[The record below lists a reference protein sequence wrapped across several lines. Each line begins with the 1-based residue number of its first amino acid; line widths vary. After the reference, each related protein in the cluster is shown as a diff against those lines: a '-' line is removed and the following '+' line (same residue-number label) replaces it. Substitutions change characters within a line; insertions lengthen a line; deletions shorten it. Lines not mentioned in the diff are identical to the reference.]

1 MIQEKDF
8 LYRVPVKNVLVTTP
22 NKYIRNPEILIDIEG
37 GEFMHGNILDAN
49 STNKLINQSVKDAID
64 KDNSITDKID
74 NLKYMPYVS
83 KNNMSSS
90 ELGDFTE
97 YQLGATNFII
107 SAMHGSNDA
116 RTEFDFGEARFI
128 SVSKK
133 SSVDIDYESVTVG
146 NDNNIRITNTGIRKY
161 INRNNPS
168 GSATEAFSTNGGVID
183 TTAFALKSELD
194 SYAKKTDI
202 PEVDTSDFVSKT
214 TTDNQSI
221 KSGLNVSNNLNVVDG
236 NNESLIDL
244 SIYNTP
250 YDTHTNSSIAVK
262 SFFDGIVDGQQTY
275 QKGGCM
281 IEMVAGDQRNPY
293 ILISTG
299 TENSY
304 TGENEIRITKSGIS
318 QKSHMYDED
327 TNYYFAA
334 NGTVNDIYNTDNKDI
349 YRRFDDIDTSISN
362 EGVFVSSWN
371 NLTEETEGV
380 RIKNSGI
387 SITNGSQNEVFAT
400 DGSIA
405 DLTKYIKIGDAYNGC
420 IPYYNKYTESEIQR
434 YQLADKEGIELSSY
448 GTITELLGTD
458 IAISS
463 GSEDLKLTR
472 SGIYTNSYGGTS
484 NHFYVDVNSQP
495 RLSLYDDKCA
505 ISAKIYG
512 NQQSPII
519 GIRKNNYGG
528 DSTYDLKLSADGIKM
543 LSKTTKDIVTANNST
558 AHIGLDDDQT
568 EYTYVAPLENGKVP
582 AEYLDLSQYV
592 LKSVYD
598 EKIASLES
606 RIAALEANHTTE

>member
-236 NNESLIDL
+236 NNEPLIDL
-244 SIYNTP
+244 SIDNSQ
-250 YDTHTNSSIAVK
+250 YDTSTNSSIVLK
-262 SFFDGIVDGQQTY
+262 SFFDGIVDGEQTY

-281 IEMVAGDQRNPY
+281 IKMVAGNKNDPY
-293 ILISTG
+293 IIISTG
-299 TENSY
+299 TETSY
-304 TGENEIRITKSGIS
+304 TGASEMKITKSGII
-318 QKSHMYDED
+318 QKAHMHDED
-327 TNYYFAA
+327 PEYYFAA
-334 NGTVNDIYNTDNKDI
+334 NGTVNNIYSTNNKDI
-349 YRRFDDIDTSISN
+349 YRSFDDISTSVNN

-371 NLTEETEGV
+371 DLTEEDEGV

-405 DLTKYIKIGDAYNGC
+405 DLTKYIKIGDAYKGC
-420 IPYYNKYTESEIQR
+420 IPYYNKYTEREIQR

-448 GTITELLGTD
+448 GTRTELLGTD
-458 IAISS
+458 ISISS
-463 GSEDLKLTR
+463 GSEDLKLTQ
-472 SGIYTNSYGGTS
+472 SGISINSYGGTS
-484 NHFYVDVNSQP
+484 NHFYLDVNSQP
-495 RLSLYDDKCA
+495 ELNLYDDKCN

-512 NQQSPII
+512 DGYARI
-519 GIRKNNYGG
+519 GIRNHNYGQ
-528 DSTYDLKLSADGIKM
+528 STYDLKLSADGIEM

-598 EKIASLES
+598 EKIAALES

>member
-1 MIQEKDF
+1 MEQNIETKDVQRTEY
-8 LYRVPVKNVLVTTP
+8 LDKNGLDMLWAKVKENTHNQVEVE
-22 NKYIRNPEILIDIEG
+22 RNRAVAKE
-37 GEFMHGNILDAN
+37 
-49 STNKLINQSVKDAID
+49 
-64 KDNSITDKID
+64 NSITDKID

-133 SSVDIDYESVTVG
+133 SSVDIDYKSVTVG

-250 YDTHTNSSIAVK
+250 YDTHTDSSIAVK
-262 SFFDGIVDGQQTY
+262 SFFDGIVDGEQTY

-318 QKSHMYDED
+318 QKSHRYDGD

-334 NGTVNDIYNTDNKDI
+334 NGTVNDIYNTNNKDI
-349 YRRFDDIDTSISN
+349 YRRFDDIDTSVDN
-362 EGVFVSSWN
+362 EGIFVSSWN

-405 DLTKYIKIGDAYNGC
+405 DLTKYIKIGDAYKGC
-420 IPYYNKYTESEIQR
+420 IPYYNKYTEREIQR
-434 YQLADKEGIELSSY
+434 YQLADKEGIELRSY
-448 GTITELLGTD
+448 GTRTELLGTD

-472 SGIYTNSYGGTS
+472 SGIYIDSYRGTS
-484 NHFYVDVNSQP
+484 NHFYLDVNSQP
-495 RLSLYDDKCA
+495 RLSLYDNKCA
-505 ISAKIYG
+505 ISAKIFGDGYAR
-512 NQQSPII
+512 I
-519 GIRKNNYGG
+519 GIRKNNYGD
-528 DSTYDLKLSADGIKM
+528 DSTYDLKLSADGIEM

-598 EKIASLES
+598 EKIAALES

>member
-37 GEFMHGNILDAN
+37 GEFIHGNILDAN

-64 KDNSITDKID
+64 KENSITDKID

-221 KSGLNVSNNLNVVDG
+221 KSGLNVFNNLNVVDG

-262 SFFDGIVDGQQTY
+262 SFFDGIVDGEQTY

-281 IEMVAGDQRNPY
+281 IKMVAGDQRNPY

-299 TENSY
+299 TEASY
-304 TGENEIRITKSGIS
+304 TGENEMKITKSGII
-318 QKSHMYDED
+318 QRSHMYDED

-334 NGTVNDIYNTDNKDI
+334 NGTVNDIYNTYNKDI
-349 YRRFDDIDTSISN
+349 YRRFYDIDTSVDN
-362 EGVFVSSWN
+362 EGIFVSSWN

-405 DLTKYIKIGDAYNGC
+405 DLTKYIKIGDAYQGC
-420 IPYYNKYTESEIQR
+420 IPYYNKYTEREIQR

-448 GTITELLGTD
+448 GTRTELLGTD

-472 SGIYTNSYGGTS
+472 SGIYIISYGGQS
-484 NHFYVDVNSQP
+484 NHFYLDVNSSP
-495 RLSLYDDKCA
+495 RLSLYDNKCA

-512 NQQSPII
+512 NTQDAII
-519 GIRKNNYGG
+519 GIRKHNYGG
-528 DSTYDLKLSADGIKM
+528 DSTYDLKLSADGIEM

-582 AEYLDLSQYV
+582 VEYLDLSQYV

-598 EKIASLES
+598 EKIAALES

>member
-8 LYRVPVKNVLVTTP
+8 LYRVPVKNVLITTP
-22 NKYIRNPEILIDIEG
+22 SKYIRNPEILIDIEG
-37 GEFMHGNILDAN
+37 GEFIHGNILDAN

-64 KDNSITDKID
+64 KENSITDKID

-244 SIYNTP
+244 SIYNTT

-262 SFFDGIVDGQQTY
+262 SFFDGIVDGEQTY

-281 IEMVAGDQRNPY
+281 IEMVAGDQKNPY

-304 TGENEIRITKSGIS
+304 TGENEIRITKSGII
-318 QKSHMYDED
+318 QKSHMYDGD

-334 NGTVNDIYNTDNKDI
+334 NGTVNDIYNTNNKDI
-349 YRRFDDIDTSISN
+349 YRRFDDIDTSVNN

-405 DLTKYIKIGDAYNGC
+405 DLTKYIKIGDAYKGC

-448 GTITELLGTD
+448 GTRTKLLGTD

-472 SGIYTNSYGGTS
+472 SGISINSYGDTS
-484 NHFYVDVNSQP
+484 NHFYLDVNSQP
-495 RLSLYDDKCA
+495 ELNLYDDKCN
-505 ISAKIYG
+505 ISAKIFGDGYAR
-512 NQQSPII
+512 I
-519 GIRKNNYGG
+519 GIRNHNYGQN
-528 DSTYDLKLSADGIKM
+528 TYDLKLSSDGIEM

>member
-8 LYRVPVKNVLVTTP
+8 LYRVPVKNVLIKTP
-22 NKYIRNPEILIDIEG
+22 MQQVRNPEILVDLEG

-262 SFFDGIVDGQQTY
+262 SFFDGIVDGEQTY

-318 QKSHMYDED
+318 QKSHMYDGD

-334 NGTVNDIYNTDNKDI
+334 NGTVNDIYNTNNKDI
-349 YRRFDDIDTSISN
+349 YRRFDDIDTSVNN

-371 NLTEETEGV
+371 NLTDETEGV

-405 DLTKYIKIGDAYNGC
+405 DLTKYIKIGDAYKGC
-420 IPYYNKYTESEIQR
+420 IPYYNKYTEREIQR

-448 GTITELLGTD
+448 GTRTELLGTD

-472 SGIYTNSYGGTS
+472 SGISINSYGGTS
-484 NHFYVDVNSQP
+484 NHFYLDVNSQP
-495 RLSLYDDKCA
+495 RFGLYDDKCA

-512 NQQSPII
+512 NEQSAII

>member
-8 LYRVPVKNVLVTTP
+8 LYRVPVKNVLITTP

-37 GEFMHGNILDAN
+37 GKFMHGNILDAN

-202 PEVDTSDFVSKT
+202 QEVDTSDFISKT
-214 TTDNQSI
+214 ITDAQSI
-221 KSGLNVSNNLNVVDG
+221 KSSLDVYSTLRVSNNNNSSNISLYAYDGSPSLSVYAMGSNQYNASLTSRELRMSSTQNNVV
-236 NNESLIDL
+236 
-244 SIYNTP
+244 
-250 YDTHTNSSIAVK
+250 
-262 SFFDGIVDGQQTY
+262 
-275 QKGGCM
+275 
-281 IEMVAGDQRNPY
+281 
-293 ILISTG
+293 
-299 TENSY
+299 
-304 TGENEIRITKSGIS
+304 ITCNGIS
-318 QKSHMYDED
+318 SKDD
-327 TNYYFAA
+327 NA
-334 NGTVNDIYNTDNKDI
+334 NH
-349 YRRFDDIDTSISN
+349 
-362 EGVFVSSWN
+362 
-371 NLTEETEGV
+371 
-380 RIKNSGI
+380 
-387 SITNGSQNEVFAT
+387 VFAT

-405 DLTKYIKIGDAYNGC
+405 DLTKYIKIGDAYKGC
-420 IPYYNKYTESEIQR
+420 IPYYNKYTEREIQR

-448 GTITELLGTD
+448 GTRTELLGSD
-458 IAISS
+458 ISISS

-472 SGIYTNSYGGTS
+472 SGISIDSYGGTS
-484 NHFYVDVNSQP
+484 NHFYLDVNSQP
-495 RLSLYDDKCA
+495 ELNLYDNKCN

-512 NQQSPII
+512 DGYARI
-519 GIRKNNYGG
+519 GIRNHNYGQG
-528 DSTYDLKLSADGIKM
+528 TYDLKLSADGIEM

>member
-37 GEFMHGNILDAN
+37 GEFIHGNILDAN

-64 KDNSITDKID
+64 KENSITDKID

-221 KSGLNVSNNLNVVDG
+221 KSGLNVFNNLNVVDG

-262 SFFDGIVDGQQTY
+262 SFFDGIVDGEQTY

-299 TENSY
+299 TEASY
-304 TGENEIRITKSGIS
+304 TGENEMKITKSGII
-318 QKSHMYDED
+318 QRSHMYDED

-334 NGTVNDIYNTDNKDI
+334 NGTVNDIYNTYNKDI
-349 YRRFDDIDTSISN
+349 YRRFYDIDTSVDN
-362 EGVFVSSWN
+362 EGIFVSSWN

-405 DLTKYIKIGDAYNGC
+405 DLTKYIKIGDAYQGC
-420 IPYYNKYTESEIQR
+420 IPYYNKYTEREIQR

-448 GTITELLGTD
+448 GTRTELLGTD

-472 SGIYTNSYGGTS
+472 SGIYTNSYGDTS
-484 NHFYVDVNSQP
+484 NHFYLDVNSSP
-495 RLSLYDDKCA
+495 RLGLYNNKCA

-512 NQQSPII
+512 NTQDAII
-519 GIRKNNYGG
+519 GIRKHNYGG
-528 DSTYDLKLSADGIKM
+528 DSTYDLKLSADGIEM

-582 AEYLDLSQYV
+582 VEYLDLSQYV

-598 EKIASLES
+598 EKIAALES

>member
-8 LYRVPVKNVLVTTP
+8 LYRVPVKNVLITTP

-262 SFFDGIVDGQQTY
+262 SFFDGIVDGEQTY

-293 ILISTG
+293 ILISAG

-318 QKSHMYDED
+318 QKSHMYDGD

-334 NGTVNDIYNTDNKDI
+334 NGTVNDIYNTNNKDI
-349 YRRFDDIDTSISN
+349 YRRFDDIDTSVNN
-362 EGVFVSSWN
+362 EGVFVSSRN

-405 DLTKYIKIGDAYNGC
+405 DLTKYIKIGDAYKGC

-448 GTITELLGTD
+448 GTRTKLLGTD

-472 SGIYTNSYGGTS
+472 SGIYTNSYGDTS

-512 NQQSPII
+512 NQQRPII

-528 DSTYDLKLSADGIKM
+528 DSTYDLKLSADGIEM

-606 RIAALEANHTTE
+606 RITALEANHTTE

>member
-64 KDNSITDKID
+64 KDDSITDKID

-202 PEVDTSDFVSKT
+202 QEVDTSGFVSKT
-214 TTDNQSI
+214 TTDDQSI

-250 YDTHTNSSIAVK
+250 YDTHTNSSVAVK
-262 SFFDGIVDGQQTY
+262 SFFDGIVDGEQTY

-304 TGENEIRITKSGIS
+304 TGENEMKITKSGII

-334 NGTVNDIYNTDNKDI
+334 NGTVNDIYNTNNKDI
-349 YRRFDDIDTSISN
+349 YRRFDDIDTSVDN
-362 EGVFVSSWN
+362 EGIFVSSWN

-405 DLTKYIKIGDAYNGC
+405 DLTKYIKIGDAYKGC

-434 YQLADKEGIELSSY
+434 YQLADREGIELSSY
-448 GTITELLGTD
+448 GTSTKLLGSD

-472 SGIYTNSYGGTS
+472 SGISINSYGGTS
-484 NHFYVDVNSQP
+484 NHFYLDVNSTP
-495 RLSLYDDKCA
+495 ELTLYDNKSN
-505 ISAKIYG
+505 ISAKIFSDGYAR
-512 NQQSPII
+512 I
-519 GIRKNNYGG
+519 GIRNHNYGQ
-528 DSTYDLKLSADGIKM
+528 STYDLKLSADGIEM

>member
-1 MIQEKDF
+1 MEQNIETKDVQRTEY
-8 LYRVPVKNVLVTTP
+8 LDKNGLDMLWAKVKENTHNQVEVE
-22 NKYIRNPEILIDIEG
+22 RNRAVAKE
-37 GEFMHGNILDAN
+37 
-49 STNKLINQSVKDAID
+49 
-64 KDNSITDKID
+64 NSI
-74 NLKYMPYVS
+74 
-83 KNNMSSS
+83 
-90 ELGDFTE
+90 
-97 YQLGATNFII
+97 
-107 SAMHGSNDA
+107 
-116 RTEFDFGEARFI
+116 
-128 SVSKK
+128 
-133 SSVDIDYESVTVG
+133 
-146 NDNNIRITNTGIRKY
+146 
-161 INRNNPS
+161 
-168 GSATEAFSTNGGVID
+168 ID
-183 TTAFALKSELD
+183 TKADKSTLDNYVLSTALAE
-194 SYAKKTDI
+194 YAKKTDI

-262 SFFDGIVDGQQTY
+262 SFFDGIVDGEQTY

-293 ILISTG
+293 IIISTG

-304 TGENEIRITKSGIS
+304 SGESEIKITNSGIS
-318 QKSHMYDED
+318 QKSHRYDED

-334 NGTVNDIYNTDNKDI
+334 NGTVNDIYNTNNKDI
-349 YRRFDDIDTSISN
+349 YRRFDDIGTSVNN

-371 NLTEETEGV
+371 DLTQETEGV

-405 DLTKYIKIGDAYNGC
+405 DLTKYIKIGDAYKGC
-420 IPYYNKYTESEIQR
+420 IPYYNKYTEGEIQR

-458 IAISS
+458 IAIYS

-472 SGIYTNSYGGTS
+472 SGISINSYGGTS
-484 NHFYVDVNSQP
+484 NHFYLDVNSQP
-495 RLSLYDDKCA
+495 ELNLYDDKCN

-512 NQQSPII
+512 DGYARI
-519 GIRKNNYGG
+519 GIRNHYYGQG
-528 DSTYDLKLSADGIKM
+528 TYDLKLSADGIEM

>member
-8 LYRVPVKNVLVTTP
+8 LYRVPVKNVLITTP

-64 KDNSITDKID
+64 KDNSITDKIN

-202 PEVDTSDFVSKT
+202 PEVGTSDFVSKT

-221 KSGLNVSNNLNVVDG
+221 KSGLNVSNNLNIVDG

-299 TENSY
+299 TEDSY
-304 TGENEIRITKSGIS
+304 TGESEMKITKSGII
-318 QKSHMYDED
+318 QKSHMYDKD

-334 NGTVNDIYNTDNKDI
+334 NGTVNDIYNTYNKDI
-349 YRRFDDIDTSISN
+349 YRRFYDIDISVDN
-362 EGVFVSSWN
+362 EGVFVSSYN

-405 DLTKYIKIGDAYNGC
+405 DLTKYIKIGDAYKGC
-420 IPYYNKYTESEIQR
+420 IPYYNKYTEREIQR

-448 GTITELLGTD
+448 GTRTKLLGTD

-463 GSEDLKLTR
+463 GSEDLKLTQ
-472 SGIYTNSYGGTS
+472 SGISIDSYGGTS
-484 NHFYVDVNSQP
+484 NHFYLDVNSEP
-495 RLSLYDDKCA
+495 ELNLYDNKCN
-505 ISAKIYG
+505 ISAKIFSDGYAR
-512 NQQSPII
+512 I
-519 GIRKNNYGG
+519 GIRNHNYGQG
-528 DSTYDLKLSADGIKM
+528 TYDLKLSADGIEM

>member
-168 GSATEAFSTNGGVID
+168 GSATEAFSTNGSVID

-202 PEVDTSDFVSKT
+202 PEVSTSDFVSKT

-262 SFFDGIVDGQQTY
+262 SFFDGIVDGEQTY

-318 QKSHMYDED
+318 QKSHMYDGD

-334 NGTVNDIYNTDNKDI
+334 NGTVNDIYNTYNKDI
-349 YRRFDDIDTSISN
+349 YRRFDDIDTSVDN
-362 EGVFVSSWN
+362 EGIFVSSWN

-405 DLTKYIKIGDAYNGC
+405 DLTKYIKIGDAYKGC
-420 IPYYNKYTESEIQR
+420 IPYYNKYTEREIQR

-448 GTITELLGTD
+448 GTRTELLGTD

-463 GSEDLKLTR
+463 GSEDLKLTQ
-472 SGIYTNSYGGTS
+472 SGISINSYGGTS
-484 NHFYVDVNSQP
+484 NHFYLNVNSQP
-495 RLSLYDDKCA
+495 ELNLYDDKCN
-505 ISAKIYG
+505 ISAKIFRDGYAR
-512 NQQSPII
+512 I
-519 GIRKNNYGG
+519 GIRNHNYGQ
-528 DSTYDLKLSADGIKM
+528 STYDLKLSADGIEM

-598 EKIASLES
+598 EKIAALES

>member
-8 LYRVPVKNVLVTTP
+8 LYRVPVKNVLITTP

-202 PEVDTSDFVSKT
+202 PEVGTSDFVSKT

-221 KSGLNVSNNLNVVDG
+221 KSGFNVSNNLNVVDG

-262 SFFDGIVDGQQTY
+262 SFFDGIVDGEQTY

-318 QKSHMYDED
+318 QKSHMYDGD

-334 NGTVNDIYNTDNKDI
+334 NGTVNDIYNTNNKDI
-349 YRRFDDIDTSISN
+349 YRSFDDIDTSVNN

-371 NLTEETEGV
+371 NLTDETEGV

-405 DLTKYIKIGDAYNGC
+405 DLTKYIKIGDAYKGC
-420 IPYYNKYTESEIQR
+420 IPYYNKYTESKIQR

-448 GTITELLGTD
+448 GTRTKLLGTD

-472 SGIYTNSYGGTS
+472 SGISINSYGGTS
-484 NHFYVDVNSQP
+484 NHFYLDVNSQP
-495 RLSLYDDKCA
+495 ELNLYDDKCN
-505 ISAKIYG
+505 ISAKIFGDGYAR
-512 NQQSPII
+512 I
-519 GIRKNNYGG
+519 GISNHNYGQ
-528 DSTYDLKLSADGIKM
+528 STYDLKLSADGIEM

>member
-37 GEFMHGNILDAN
+37 GEFIHGNILDAN

-262 SFFDGIVDGQQTY
+262 SFFDGIVDGEQTY

-281 IEMVAGDQRNPY
+281 IEMVAGDQKNPY

-299 TENSY
+299 TETSY
-304 TGENEIRITKSGIS
+304 TGENEMKITKSGII
-318 QKSHMYDED
+318 QRSHMYDED

-334 NGTVNDIYNTDNKDI
+334 NGTVNDIYNTYNKDI
-349 YRRFDDIDTSISN
+349 YRRFNDIDTSVDN
-362 EGVFVSSWN
+362 EGIFVSSWN

-405 DLTKYIKIGDAYNGC
+405 DLTKYIKIGDAYKGC
-420 IPYYNKYTESEIQR
+420 IPYYNKYTEREIQR

-448 GTITELLGTD
+448 GTRTELLGTD

-472 SGIYTNSYGGTS
+472 SGISINSYGGTS
-484 NHFYVDVNSQP
+484 NHFYLDVNSQP
-495 RLSLYDDKCA
+495 ELNLYDDKCN

-512 NQQSPII
+512 DGYARI
-519 GIRKNNYGG
+519 GIRNHNYGQG
-528 DSTYDLKLSADGIKM
+528 TYDLKLSADGIEM

-582 AEYLDLSQYV
+582 VEYLDLSQYV

-598 EKIASLES
+598 EKIAALEA
-606 RIAALEANHTTE
+606 RIAALEAKHPETAA

>member
-8 LYRVPVKNVLVTTP
+8 LYRVPVKNVLITTP

-146 NDNNIRITNTGIRKY
+146 NDNNIMITNTGIRKY

-221 KSGLNVSNNLNVVDG
+221 KSGLSVSNNLNVVDG

-262 SFFDGIVDGQQTY
+262 SFFDGIVDGEQAY

-281 IEMVAGDQRNPY
+281 IEMVAGNQRNPY
-293 ILISTG
+293 IIISTG

-304 TGENEIRITKSGIS
+304 TGESEIKITNSGIS
-318 QKSHMYDED
+318 QKSHRYDED

-334 NGTVNDIYNTDNKDI
+334 NGTVNDIYNTNNKDI
-349 YRRFDDIDTSISN
+349 YRSFDDISTNVSN
-362 EGVFVSSWN
+362 EGVSVSSWN
-371 NLTEETEGV
+371 NLTEEEECVT
-380 RIKNSGI
+380 IKNSGI
-387 SITNGSQNEVFAT
+387 SITNGRQNKVFAT

-405 DLTKYIKIGDAYNGC
+405 DL
-420 IPYYNKYTESEIQR
+420 
-434 YQLADKEGIELSSY
+434 
-448 GTITELLGTD
+448 
-458 IAISS
+458 
-463 GSEDLKLTR
+463 
-472 SGIYTNSYGGTS
+472 
-484 NHFYVDVNSQP
+484 
-495 RLSLYDDKCA
+495 
-505 ISAKIYG
+505 
-512 NQQSPII
+512 
-519 GIRKNNYGG
+519 
-528 DSTYDLKLSADGIKM
+528 
-543 LSKTTKDIVTANNST
+543 
-558 AHIGLDDDQT
+558 
-568 EYTYVAPLENGKVP
+568 
-582 AEYLDLSQYV
+582 SQYV
-592 LKSVYD
+592 LKSIYD
-598 EKIASLES
+598 EKIAALES
-606 RIAALEANHTTE
+606 RIAALEANHTA

>member
-8 LYRVPVKNVLVTTP
+8 LYRVPVKNVLITTP

-202 PEVDTSDFVSKT
+202 PEVGTSDFVSKT

-262 SFFDGIVDGQQTY
+262 SFFDGIVDGEQTY
-275 QKGGCM
+275 QKGGSM

-318 QKSHMYDED
+318 QESHRYDRD

-334 NGTVNDIYNTDNKDI
+334 NGTVNDIYNTNNKDI
-349 YRRFDDIDTSISN
+349 YRHFDDIDTSISN
-362 EGVFVSSWN
+362 EGVFVSSYN

-405 DLTKYIKIGDAYNGC
+405 DLTKYIKIGDAYKGC
-420 IPYYNKYTESEIQR
+420 IPYYNKYTEREIQR
-434 YQLADKEGIELSSY
+434 YKLADREGIELSSY
-448 GTITELLGTD
+448 GTSTELLGSD

-472 SGIYTNSYGGTS
+472 SGISINSYGGTS
-484 NHFYVDVNSQP
+484 NHFYLDVNSQP
-495 RLSLYDDKCA
+495 ELNLYDNKCN
-505 ISAKIYG
+505 ISAKIFSDGYAR
-512 NQQSPII
+512 I
-519 GIRKNNYGG
+519 GIRNHNYGQ
-528 DSTYDLKLSADGIKM
+528 STYDLKLSADGIEM

-598 EKIASLES
+598 EKIAALES
-606 RIAALEANHTTE
+606 RIAALESNHTTE

>member
-8 LYRVPVKNVLVTTP
+8 LYRVPVKNVLITTP

-37 GEFMHGNILDAN
+37 GEFMHGDILDAN

-214 TTDNQSI
+214 TTDEQFLESI
-221 KSGLNVSNNLNVVDG
+221 LNVSDKLRVSNNTNSSNISLYAYDG
-236 NNESLIDL
+236 APAL
-244 SIYNTP
+244 SIYAM
-250 YDTHTNSSIAVK
+250 SSNQYNA
-262 SFFDGIVDGQQTY
+262 SLTTRELR
-275 QKGGCM
+275 M
-281 IEMVAGDQRNPY
+281 S
-293 ILISTG
+293 STQ
-299 TENSY
+299 N
-304 TGENEIRITKSGIS
+304 NLVITCNGIS
-318 QKSHMYDED
+318 SKDD
-327 TNYYFAA
+327 NA
-334 NGTVNDIYNTDNKDI
+334 NHVY
-349 YRRFDDIDTSISN
+349 
-362 EGVFVSSWN
+362 
-371 NLTEETEGV
+371 
-380 RIKNSGI
+380 
-387 SITNGSQNEVFAT
+387 AT

-405 DLTKYIKIGDAYNGC
+405 DLTKYIKIGDAYKGC
-420 IPYYNKYTESEIQR
+420 IPYYNKYTEREIQY
-434 YQLADKEGIELSSY
+434 YQLADREGIELSGY
-448 GTITELLGTD
+448 GTRTKLLGTD

-463 GSEDLKLTR
+463 GSEDLKLTQ
-472 SGIYTNSYGGTS
+472 SGISIDSYGGTS
-484 NHFYVDVNSQP
+484 NHFYLDVNSQP
-495 RLSLYDDKCA
+495 ELNLYDDKCN
-505 ISAKIYG
+505 ISAKIFGDGYAR
-512 NQQSPII
+512 I
-519 GIRKNNYGG
+519 GIRNHNYGQ
-528 DSTYDLKLSADGIKM
+528 STYDLKLSADGIEM

>member
-202 PEVDTSDFVSKT
+202 PEVSTSDFVSKT

-262 SFFDGIVDGQQTY
+262 SFFDGIVDGEQTY

-318 QKSHMYDED
+318 QKSHMYDGD

-334 NGTVNDIYNTDNKDI
+334 NGTVNDIYNTYNKDI
-349 YRRFDDIDTSISN
+349 YRRFDDIDTSVDN
-362 EGVFVSSWN
+362 EGIFVSSWN

-405 DLTKYIKIGDAYNGC
+405 DLTKYIKIGDAYKGC

-448 GTITELLGTD
+448 GTRTKLLGTD

-472 SGIYTNSYGGTS
+472 SGIYTNSYGDTS

-505 ISAKIYG
+505 ISAKIFRDGYAR
-512 NQQSPII
+512 I

-528 DSTYDLKLSADGIKM
+528 DSTYDLKLSADGIEM

-582 AEYLDLSQYV
+582 VEYLDLSQYV

-598 EKIASLES
+598 EKIAALES

>member
-37 GEFMHGNILDAN
+37 GEFIHGNILDAN

-64 KDNSITDKID
+64 KESSITDKID

-107 SAMHGSNDA
+107 SARHGSNDA

-262 SFFDGIVDGQQTY
+262 SFFDGIVDGEQTY

-293 ILISTG
+293 IIISTG
-299 TENSY
+299 TEDSY
-304 TGENEIRITKSGIS
+304 TGENEMKITKSGII
-318 QKSHMYDED
+318 QKSHMYDRD

-334 NGTVNDIYNTDNKDI
+334 NGTVNDIYNTYNKDI
-349 YRRFDDIDTSISN
+349 YRRFDDIDTSVDN
-362 EGVFVSSWN
+362 EGIFVSSWN

-405 DLTKYIKIGDAYNGC
+405 DLTKYIKIGDAYKGC
-420 IPYYNKYTESEIQR
+420 IPYYNKYTEREIQR

-448 GTITELLGTD
+448 GTRTELLGTD

-472 SGIYTNSYGGTS
+472 SGISINSYGGQS
-484 NHFYVDVNSQP
+484 NHFYLDVNSQP
-495 RLSLYDDKCA
+495 ELNLYDDKCN

-512 NQQSPII
+512 DGYARI
-519 GIRKNNYGG
+519 GIRNHNYGQG
-528 DSTYDLKLSADGIKM
+528 TYDLKISADGIEM

-582 AEYLDLSQYV
+582 VEYLDLSQYV

-598 EKIASLES
+598 EKIAALEF

>member
-37 GEFMHGNILDAN
+37 GEFIHGNILDAN

-90 ELGDFTE
+90 ELGDFTK

-107 SAMHGSNDA
+107 SARHGSNDA

-133 SSVDIDYESVTVG
+133 SSVDIDYESVMVG

-168 GSATEAFSTNGGVID
+168 GSATEAFSTNGDVID

-221 KSGLNVSNNLNVVDG
+221 KSGLNVFNNLNVVDG

-262 SFFDGIVDGQQTY
+262 SFFDGIVDGEQTY

-293 ILISTG
+293 IIISTG
-299 TENSY
+299 TEDSY
-304 TGENEIRITKSGIS
+304 TGENEMKITKSGII
-318 QKSHMYDED
+318 QKVHMYDED

-334 NGTVNDIYNTDNKDI
+334 NGTVNDIYNTYNKDI
-349 YRRFDDIDTSISN
+349 YRRFYDINTSVDN
-362 EGVFVSSWN
+362 EGIFVSSWN

-405 DLTKYIKIGDAYNGC
+405 DLT
-420 IPYYNKYTESEIQR
+420 
-434 YQLADKEGIELSSY
+434 
-448 GTITELLGTD
+448 
-458 IAISS
+458 
-463 GSEDLKLTR
+463 
-472 SGIYTNSYGGTS
+472 
-484 NHFYVDVNSQP
+484 
-495 RLSLYDDKCA
+495 
-505 ISAKIYG
+505 
-512 NQQSPII
+512 
-519 GIRKNNYGG
+519 
-528 DSTYDLKLSADGIKM
+528 
-543 LSKTTKDIVTANNST
+543 
-558 AHIGLDDDQT
+558 
-568 EYTYVAPLENGKVP
+568 
-582 AEYLDLSQYV
+582 QYV
-592 LKSVYD
+592 LKSIYD
-598 EKIASLES
+598 EKIAALES

>member
-8 LYRVPVKNVLVTTP
+8 LYRVPVKNVLITTP

-202 PEVDTSDFVSKT
+202 PEVSTSDFVSKT

-262 SFFDGIVDGQQTY
+262 SFFDGIVDGEQTY

-281 IEMVAGDQRNPY
+281 IEMVAGDQKNPY

-318 QKSHMYDED
+318 QKSHMYDGD

-334 NGTVNDIYNTDNKDI
+334 NGTVNDIYNTYNKDI
-349 YRRFDDIDTSISN
+349 YRRFDDIDTSVDN
-362 EGVFVSSWN
+362 EGIFVSSWN

-405 DLTKYIKIGDAYNGC
+405 DLTKYIKIGDAYKGC
-420 IPYYNKYTESEIQR
+420 IPYYNKYTEREIQR

-448 GTITELLGTD
+448 GTRTELLGTD

-472 SGIYTNSYGGTS
+472 SGIYTNSYGDTS

-505 ISAKIYG
+505 ISAKIFRDGYAR
-512 NQQSPII
+512 I
-519 GIRKNNYGG
+519 GIRNHNYGQ
-528 DSTYDLKLSADGIKM
+528 STYDLKLSADGIEM

>member
-8 LYRVPVKNVLVTTP
+8 LYRVPVKNVLITTP

-202 PEVDTSDFVSKT
+202 PEVSTSDFVSKT

-262 SFFDGIVDGQQTY
+262 SFFDGIVDGEQTY

-281 IEMVAGDQRNPY
+281 IEMVAGDQKNPY

-318 QKSHMYDED
+318 QKSHMYDGD

-334 NGTVNDIYNTDNKDI
+334 NGTVNDIYNTYNKDI
-349 YRRFDDIDTSISN
+349 YRRFDDIDTSVDN
-362 EGVFVSSWN
+362 EGIFVSSWN

-405 DLTKYIKIGDAYNGC
+405 DLTKYIKIGDAYKGC
-420 IPYYNKYTESEIQR
+420 IPYYNKYTEREIQR

-448 GTITELLGTD
+448 GTRTELLGTD

-472 SGIYTNSYGGTS
+472 SGIYTNSYGDTS

-505 ISAKIYG
+505 ISAEIFRDGYAR
-512 NQQSPII
+512 I
-519 GIRKNNYGG
+519 GIRNHNYGQ
-528 DSTYDLKLSADGIKM
+528 STYDLKLSADGIEM

>member
-8 LYRVPVKNVLVTTP
+8 LYRVPVKNVLITTP

-146 NDNNIRITNTGIRKY
+146 NDNNIMITNTGIRKY

-221 KSGLNVSNNLNVVDG
+221 KSGLSVSNNLNVVDG

-262 SFFDGIVDGQQTY
+262 SFFDGIVDGEQQAY

-281 IEMVAGDQRNPY
+281 IEMVAGNQRNPY
-293 ILISTG
+293 IIISTG

-304 TGENEIRITKSGIS
+304 TGESEIKITNSGIS
-318 QKSHMYDED
+318 QKSHRYDED

-334 NGTVNDIYNTDNKDI
+334 NGTVNDIYNTNNKDI
-349 YRRFDDIDTSISN
+349 YRRFDDIDTSVNN

-405 DLTKYIKIGDAYNGC
+405 DLTKYIKIGDAYKGC
-420 IPYYNKYTESEIQR
+420 IPYYNKYTEREIQC
-434 YQLADKEGIELSSY
+434 YQLADREGIELSSY
-448 GTITELLGTD
+448 GTSTKLLGTD

-472 SGIYTNSYGGTS
+472 SGISINSYGGTS
-484 NHFYVDVNSQP
+484 NHFYLDVNSQP
-495 RLSLYDDKCA
+495 ELNLYDDKCN
-505 ISAKIYG
+505 ISAKIFGDGYAR
-512 NQQSPII
+512 I
-519 GIRKNNYGG
+519 GIRNHNY
-528 DSTYDLKLSADGIKM
+528 DQSTYDLKLSADGIEM

>member
-8 LYRVPVKNVLVTTP
+8 LYRVPVKNVLITTP
-22 NKYIRNPEILIDIEG
+22 SKYIRNPEILIDIEG
-37 GEFMHGNILDAN
+37 GEFIHGNILDAN

-64 KDNSITDKID
+64 KENSITDKID

-221 KSGLNVSNNLNVVDG
+221 KSGLNVFNNLNVVDG

-262 SFFDGIVDGQQTY
+262 SFFDGIVDGEQTY

-299 TENSY
+299 TETSY
-304 TGENEIRITKSGIS
+304 TGENEMKITKSGII
-318 QKSHMYDED
+318 QRSHMYDED

-334 NGTVNDIYNTDNKDI
+334 NGTVNDIYNTNNKDI
-349 YRRFDDIDTSISN
+349 YRRFDDIDTSVDN
-362 EGVFVSSWN
+362 EGIFVSSWN

-405 DLTKYIKIGDAYNGC
+405 DLTKYIKIGDAYKGC
-420 IPYYNKYTESEIQR
+420 IPYYNKYTEREIQR

-448 GTITELLGTD
+448 GTRTELLGTD

-484 NHFYVDVNSQP
+484 NHFYVDVNSSP

-512 NQQSPII
+512 NQNAII
-519 GIRKNNYGG
+519 GIRKHNYGG
-528 DSTYDLKLSADGIKM
+528 DSTYDLELSADGIEM

-582 AEYLDLSQYV
+582 VEYLDLSQYV

-598 EKIASLES
+598 EKIAALES

>member
-37 GEFMHGNILDAN
+37 GEFIHGNILDAN

-64 KDNSITDKID
+64 KESSITDKID

-107 SAMHGSNDA
+107 SARHGSNDA

-262 SFFDGIVDGQQTY
+262 SFFDGIVDGEQTY

-293 ILISTG
+293 IIISTG
-299 TENSY
+299 TEDSY
-304 TGENEIRITKSGIS
+304 TGENEMKITKSGII
-318 QKSHMYDED
+318 QKSHMYDRD

-334 NGTVNDIYNTDNKDI
+334 NGTVNDIYNTYNKDI
-349 YRRFDDIDTSISN
+349 YRRFYDIDTSVDN
-362 EGVFVSSWN
+362 EGIFVSSYN

-405 DLTKYIKIGDAYNGC
+405 DLTKYIKIGDAYKGC
-420 IPYYNKYTESEIQR
+420 IPYYNKYTEREIQR

-448 GTITELLGTD
+448 GTRTELLGTD

-472 SGIYTNSYGGTS
+472 SGISINSYGGTS
-484 NHFYVDVNSQP
+484 NHFYLDVNSQP
-495 RLSLYDDKCA
+495 ELNLYDDKCN

-512 NQQSPII
+512 DGYARI
-519 GIRKNNYGG
+519 GIRNHNYGQG
-528 DSTYDLKLSADGIKM
+528 TYDLKISADGIEM

-582 AEYLDLSQYV
+582 VEYLDLSQYV

-598 EKIASLES
+598 EKIAALEF

>member
-37 GEFMHGNILDAN
+37 GEFIHGNILDAN

-262 SFFDGIVDGQQTY
+262 SFFDGIVDGEQTY

-281 IEMVAGDQRNPY
+281 IEMVAGDQKNPY

-299 TENSY
+299 TETSY
-304 TGENEIRITKSGIS
+304 TGENEMKITKSGII
-318 QKSHMYDED
+318 QRSHMYDED

-334 NGTVNDIYNTDNKDI
+334 NGTVNDIYNTYNKDI
-349 YRRFDDIDTSISN
+349 YRRFNDIDTSVDN
-362 EGVFVSSWN
+362 EGIFVSSWN

-405 DLTKYIKIGDAYNGC
+405 DLTKYIKIGDAYKGC
-420 IPYYNKYTESEIQR
+420 IPYYNKYTEREIQR

-448 GTITELLGTD
+448 GTRTELLGTD

-472 SGIYTNSYGGTS
+472 SGISINSYGGTS
-484 NHFYVDVNSQP
+484 NHFYLDVNSQP
-495 RLSLYDDKCA
+495 ELNLYDDKCN

-512 NQQSPII
+512 DGYARI
-519 GIRKNNYGG
+519 GIRNHNYGQG
-528 DSTYDLKLSADGIKM
+528 TYDLKLSADGIEM

-582 AEYLDLSQYV
+582 VEYLDLSQYV

-598 EKIASLES
+598 EKIAALES

>member
-37 GEFMHGNILDAN
+37 GEFIHGNILDAN

-64 KDNSITDKID
+64 KENSITDKID

-90 ELGDFTE
+90 ELGDFTK

-221 KSGLNVSNNLNVVDG
+221 KSGLNVFNNLNVVDG

-262 SFFDGIVDGQQTY
+262 SFFDGIVDGEQTY

-299 TENSY
+299 TETSY
-304 TGENEIRITKSGIS
+304 TGENEMKITKSGII
-318 QKSHMYDED
+318 QKAHMYDED

-334 NGTVNDIYNTDNKDI
+334 NGTVNDIYNTNNKDI
-349 YRRFDDIDTSISN
+349 YRRFDDIDTSVDN
-362 EGVFVSSWN
+362 EGIFVSSWN

-405 DLTKYIKIGDAYNGC
+405 DLT
-420 IPYYNKYTESEIQR
+420 
-434 YQLADKEGIELSSY
+434 
-448 GTITELLGTD
+448 
-458 IAISS
+458 
-463 GSEDLKLTR
+463 
-472 SGIYTNSYGGTS
+472 
-484 NHFYVDVNSQP
+484 
-495 RLSLYDDKCA
+495 
-505 ISAKIYG
+505 
-512 NQQSPII
+512 
-519 GIRKNNYGG
+519 
-528 DSTYDLKLSADGIKM
+528 
-543 LSKTTKDIVTANNST
+543 
-558 AHIGLDDDQT
+558 
-568 EYTYVAPLENGKVP
+568 
-582 AEYLDLSQYV
+582 QYV
-592 LKSVYD
+592 LKSIYD
-598 EKIASLES
+598 EKIAALEA

>member
-1 MIQEKDF
+1 
-8 LYRVPVKNVLVTTP
+8 
-22 NKYIRNPEILIDIEG
+22 
-37 GEFMHGNILDAN
+37 
-49 STNKLINQSVKDAID
+49 
-64 KDNSITDKID
+64 
-74 NLKYMPYVS
+74 
-83 KNNMSSS
+83 
-90 ELGDFTE
+90 
-97 YQLGATNFII
+97 
-107 SAMHGSNDA
+107 
-116 RTEFDFGEARFI
+116 
-128 SVSKK
+128 
-133 SSVDIDYESVTVG
+133 
-146 NDNNIRITNTGIRKY
+146 
-161 INRNNPS
+161 
-168 GSATEAFSTNGGVID
+168 
-183 TTAFALKSELD
+183 
-194 SYAKKTDI
+194 
-202 PEVDTSDFVSKT
+202 
-214 TTDNQSI
+214 
-221 KSGLNVSNNLNVVDG
+221 
-236 NNESLIDL
+236 
-244 SIYNTP
+244 
-250 YDTHTNSSIAVK
+250 
-262 SFFDGIVDGQQTY
+262 
-275 QKGGCM
+275 M

-318 QKSHMYDED
+318 QKSHMYDGD

-334 NGTVNDIYNTDNKDI
+334 NGTVNDIYNTNNKDI
-349 YRRFDDIDTSISN
+349 YRSFDDIDTSVNN

-371 NLTEETEGV
+371 NLTDETEGV

-405 DLTKYIKIGDAYNGC
+405 DLTKYIKIGDAYKGC
-420 IPYYNKYTESEIQR
+420 IPYYNKYTEREIQR

-448 GTITELLGTD
+448 GTSTELLGSD

-472 SGIYTNSYGGTS
+472 NGIYANSYGDTS

-495 RLSLYDDKCA
+495 RLGLYDNKCA
-505 ISAKIYG
+505 ISAKIFNDGYAR
-512 NQQSPII
+512 I
-519 GIRKNNYGG
+519 GIRNHNYGG
-528 DSTYDLKLSADGIKM
+528 DNTYDLKLSADGIEM

-598 EKIASLES
+598 EKIAALES